1 MALMLERARGLCLAD
16 SSDLLESQSSL
27 PCYYW
32 QVMLSVNRTIC
43 WEKNEMAS
51 EGGGGNKKQHNKENK
66 LRIEKM
72 QRQREAIQRKKGLHK
87 V

>member
-1 MALMLERARGLCLAD
+1 MALMLERARGLAD

-32 QVMLSVNRTIC
+32 QVMLSVNRTIF

-51 EGGGGNKKQHNKENK
+51 EGGGENKKQHNKENK